1 MSDPELLSRLISICR
16 DGKLSNRDFFCRDC
30 SFSLMRAPQT
40 RWSSESSSSGDA
52 TEFSGL
58 SEVFSCV
65 FGADPNRVHKL
76 PNQMKNKHFLKKQ
89 AGLRVILEEV

>member
-16 DGKLSNRDFFCRDC
+16 DGKLSNRLFFCRDC

-89 AGLRVILEEV
+89 AGLRVILKEV